1 MTTSSAE
8 TSRGAFLRTLVG
20 VNKPQTGEDPLTR
33 DLLRSPENGGD
44 LEQLARA
51 FLDAAMAKLAD
62 ERALPASAYRPWIR
76 AGFDYPGP
84 VVLELPETRALEE
97 AIEAAMPERF
107 KRLGPRVDTHRPH
120 HYLFGLL
127 ESTVAALTVADEP
140 YATASTSACAKS
152 ESSRPS

>member
-1 MTTSSAE
+1 
-8 TSRGAFLRTLVG
+8 
-20 VNKPQTGEDPLTR
+20 
-33 DLLRSPENGGD
+33 
-44 LEQLARA
+44 
-51 FLDAAMAKLAD
+51 
-62 ERALPASAYRPWIR
+62 
-76 AGFDYPGP
+76 
-84 VVLELPETRALEE
+84 
-97 AIEAAMPERF
+97 MPERF